1 MKNGIIFLE
10 PIYKLICEQY
20 EKEFPKQN
28 PWDNK
33 LNLWKAYRSC
43 YEKICERIPESPGLY
58 LWGNYDQN
66 TKYWSNIYIGMA
78 GTNKTASL
86 FNRISKEMTAESAFA
101 FSQIMTPEKIKKFTE
116 EAYPNTCEKYKKH
129 NERAIRK
136 KGTTHIIWCD
146 THLKDDSEIK
156 DVEMDLIEIFNPKAN
171 IEKLTPPKE
180 LHSHSIEVLNAM
192 RILIHEN
199 RNTASK
205 IKIKGDGGIK

>member
-1 MKNGIIFLE
+1 MENDIIFLE

-33 LNLWKAYRSC
+33 LNIWKAYRSC
-43 YEKICERIPESPGLY
+43 YTKICERIPKSPGFY
-58 LWGNYDQN
+58 FWGKYDHK
-66 TKYWSNIYIGMA
+66 TKYWSSIYVGMA
-78 GTNKTASL
+78 GTNKSASL

-101 FSQIMTPEKIKKFTE
+101 FGQIMDIHKINDYTK
-116 EAYPNTCEKYKKH
+116 EAYRDKYEEYAIN

-146 THLKDDSEIK
+146 THLKDDSEIV
-156 DVEMDLIEIFNPKAN
+156 DVEKDLIEILDPTAN
-171 IEKLTPPKE
+171 AKKQAPPKE

-192 RILIHEN
+192 RLLIHEN
-199 RNTASK
+199 RNTAFK
-205 IKIKGDGGIK
+205 IIKK

>member
-20 EKEFPKQN
+20 KKEFPEQN
-28 PWDNK
+28 PWNNK
-33 LNLWKAYRSC
+33 SNIWKAYRSC
-43 YEKICERIPESPGLY
+43 YKKICERLPESPGFY
-58 LWGNYDQN
+58 LFGNYDQK

-101 FSQIMTPEKIKKFTE
+101 FGQIMDIDKINDFTKK
-116 EAYPNTCEKYKKH
+116 AYRNKYKEYVKH

-156 DVEMDLIEIFNPKAN
+156 DVEKDLIEIFNPKAN
-171 IEKLTPPKE
+171 VKKPAPPKE

-192 RILIHEN
+192 RLLIHEN
-199 RNTASK
+199 RNTAFK
-205 IKIKGDGGIK
+205 IIKK